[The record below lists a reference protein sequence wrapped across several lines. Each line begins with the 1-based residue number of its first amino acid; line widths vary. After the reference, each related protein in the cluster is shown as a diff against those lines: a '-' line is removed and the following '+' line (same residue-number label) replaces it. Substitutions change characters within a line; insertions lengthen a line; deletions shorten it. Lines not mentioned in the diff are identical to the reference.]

1 MPFSEEHAL
10 PESISLNCQVVCK
23 LILQWIG
30 CGQEVWSS
38 NCERCRLDLVL
49 AHDACAID
57 ACI

>member
-30 CGQEVWSS
+30 CGQEAWSS
-38 NCERCRLDLVL
+38 KQL
-49 AHDACAID
+49 
-57 ACI
+57 